1 MELGDLRSRLVNAKA
16 ANAASKKTSRT
27 SRTLR
32 EFKTSTAREDA
43 RRPLATSLREAA
55 LRPGHTSLSVPLSLC
70 VKNKK
75 ERKHQM
81 KIDWKGLLKAM
92 LKAALPFLLG
102 GAIGVTAS
110 GCSSLQTPSTK
121 TQTSAIY
128 AFGLPAIV
136 VTHDATQTADYS
148 GGDTNETMQS
158 NK

>member
-1 MELGDLRSRLVNAKA
+1 MSEGAAIAVGFRRDSSLWAMRQHQALKRIGLASIVLAICRPSAFVYRAGGA
-16 ANAASKKTSRT
+16 ANQLITK
-27 SRTLR
+27 
-32 EFKTSTAREDA
+32 
-43 RRPLATSLREAA
+43 P
-55 LRPGHTSLSVPLSLC
+55 
-70 VKNKK
+70 K
-75 ERKHQM
+75 ERKNYVQN
-81 KIDWKGLLKAM
+81 IDWKGLLKAI
-92 LKAALPFLLG
+92 LKAALPFFLG

-110 GCSSLQTPSTK
+110 GCSSLQTPRTK

>member
-1 MELGDLRSRLVNAKA
+1 M
-16 ANAASKKTSRT
+16 
-27 SRTLR
+27 
-32 EFKTSTAREDA
+32 FK
-43 RRPLATSLREAA
+43 
-55 LRPGHTSLSVPLSLC
+55 
-70 VKNKK
+70 N
-75 ERKHQM
+75 
-81 KIDWKGLLKAM
+81 IDWEGLLKAI
-92 LKAALPFLLG
+92 LKAARPFFIG

-110 GCSSLQTPSTK
+110 GYSSLQTPRTK

>member
-1 MELGDLRSRLVNAKA
+1 MFFN
-16 ANAASKKTSRT
+16 
-27 SRTLR
+27 
-32 EFKTSTAREDA
+32 
-43 RRPLATSLREAA
+43 
-55 LRPGHTSLSVPLSLC
+55 
-70 VKNKK
+70 
-75 ERKHQM
+75 
-81 KIDWKGLLKAM
+81 IDWRGLLKAI

-110 GCSSLQTPSTK
+110 GCSSLQTPRAK

-158 NK
+158 NKQGDIRLTFVRRIVFLSFSIASDIHLKTRLKPLHPQLNNDHSQPSRQPNATRFSHSTRFKKSPPILWNLCGYFF

>member
-1 MELGDLRSRLVNAKA
+1 
-16 ANAASKKTSRT
+16 
-27 SRTLR
+27 
-32 EFKTSTAREDA
+32 
-43 RRPLATSLREAA
+43 
-55 LRPGHTSLSVPLSLC
+55 
-70 VKNKK
+70 
-75 ERKHQM
+75 M

-110 GCSSLQTPSTK
+110 GCSSLQTPRAK

-136 VTHDATQTADYS
+136 VTHDAKQTADYS
-148 GGDTNETMQS
+148 GGDKNEALQS

>member
-1 MELGDLRSRLVNAKA
+1 MAISAGLTPEPNLKIGERGKGRRNRPYQMESTVAQIRGRIY
-16 ANAASKKTSRT
+16 
-27 SRTLR
+27 
-32 EFKTSTAREDA
+32 TSTAHSKQSKSA
-43 RRPLATSLREAA
+43 KHPPLNSKLQLLTNR
-55 LRPGHTSLSVPLSLC
+55 
-70 VKNKK
+70 K
-75 ERKHQM
+75 ENIM
-81 KIDWKGLLKAM
+81 FLNIDWKGLLKAI
-92 LKAALPFLLG
+92 LKAALPFFIG

-110 GCSSLQTPSTK
+110 GCSSLQTPRTK

>member
-1 MELGDLRSRLVNAKA
+1 MFLN
-16 ANAASKKTSRT
+16 
-27 SRTLR
+27 
-32 EFKTSTAREDA
+32 
-43 RRPLATSLREAA
+43 
-55 LRPGHTSLSVPLSLC
+55 
-70 VKNKK
+70 
-75 ERKHQM
+75 
-81 KIDWKGLLKAM
+81 IDWKGLLKAI

-110 GCSSLQTPSTK
+110 GCSSLQTPRTK

-158 NK
+158 NKQESGKMSAPKQRKRSLTCCLKRRFSASNCRIQDKTPQTMETLPRQAICRIEHKMRENTNESCRFHAQWPYL